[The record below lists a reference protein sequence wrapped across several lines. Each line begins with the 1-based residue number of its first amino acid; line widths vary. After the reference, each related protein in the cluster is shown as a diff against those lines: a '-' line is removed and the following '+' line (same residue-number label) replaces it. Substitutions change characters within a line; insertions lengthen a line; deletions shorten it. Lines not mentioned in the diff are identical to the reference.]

1 MFTWSVFVATTL
13 LGAQPPS
20 TGPVTPPPR
29 PRAVEDSLSVQ
40 DILSQFQKHRQQS
53 TTGPSRKQGLK
64 LQMKCLVKLMRI
76 GPAAVPVLID
86 CLKNEKEPPS
96 TRALAARALGFL
108 ADARARP
115 VLLQAIEDKDG
126 SVQAEARK
134 ALGRLGRLKTTPK
147 LRELA
152 GKDPTSDAYIDMM
165 FVLTR
170 DDEPNPEP
178 IRQAL
183 RNYDLAR
190 MDGARPGKPAPDFTL
205 ADASGKT
212 WHLRQFRGKQA
223 VVLIFLVGTN

>member
-1 MFTWSVFVATTL
+1 MVMLTWCILVATTI
-13 LGAQPPS
+13 LGQSPSAADLVNPPS
-20 TGPVTPPPR
+20 R
-29 PRAVEDSLSVQ
+29 PLAAVDSLSVQ
-40 DILSQFQKHRQQS
+40 EILTRFQEHRQHS
-53 TTGPSRKQGLK
+53 TTGPSEKQDLK
-64 LQMKCLVKLMRI
+64 LQMECLVKLMKI

-96 TRALAARALGFL
+96 TRALAAQALGFL

-115 VLLQAIEDKDG
+115 ALLQAIEDEDG
-126 SVQAEARK
+126 FVGAAARK
-134 ALGRLGRLKTTPK
+134 SLGRLGRLKATPK

-152 GKDPTSDAYIDMM
+152 GKDPTRSAYIDMM
-165 FVLTR
+165 FVLAR

-212 WHLRQFRGKQA
+212 WHLRQFRGKSA
-223 VVLIFLVGTN
+223 

>member
-1 MFTWSVFVATTL
+1 MFTWSVFVTTTI

-64 LQMKCLVKLMRI
+64 LQMEGLVKLMKI

-115 VLLQAIEDKDG
+115 VLLQAIEDQDG

-152 GKDPTSDAYIDMM
+152 GKDPTSDAYI
-165 FVLTR
+165 
-170 DDEPNPEP
+170 
-178 IRQAL
+178 
-183 RNYDLAR
+183 
-190 MDGARPGKPAPDFTL
+190 
-205 ADASGKT
+205 
-212 WHLRQFRGKQA
+212 
-223 VVLIFLVGTN
+223 